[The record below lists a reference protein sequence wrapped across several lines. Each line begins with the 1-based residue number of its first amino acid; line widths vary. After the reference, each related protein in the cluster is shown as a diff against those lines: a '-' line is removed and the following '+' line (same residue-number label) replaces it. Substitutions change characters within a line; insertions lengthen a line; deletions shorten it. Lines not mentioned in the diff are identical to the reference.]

1 MQKSFPIFS
10 CAMVLWVL
18 AEVLGAPAGHAKEPV
33 LRITVVGSTTVLPI
47 ATRAAEQFVEKK
59 NGAVS
64 ITVNGGGSGVGIQS
78 AGSGRADIGMA
89 SRAITPRER
98 KRFKNHGLRALA
110 VGRDAVACV
119 VSSEVYAA
127 GVRALSKKQIG
138 DIYLGKITNWQE
150 VGGPDRKIVVIDKE
164 RHRGTRHV
172 FMKYVFG
179 NENARAPGTRLVTGS
194 NNEEQTKIAQ
204 SDSAIGML
212 SLAWINDDVVGVG
225 IQEGDDIIEPTLEN
239 VGRNRFPIARDLS
252 LVIAGEPQGMVK
264 EFVDFIM
271 SPEGQKIVTES
282 GYTPV
287 HSSRPVVWHYRGRS
301 FGAPN
306 FSN

>member
-1 MQKSFPIFS
+1 MVGFS
-10 CAMVLWVL
+10 T
-18 AEVLGAPAGHAKEPV
+18 GNAKEQA

-59 NGAVS
+59 NGEVS

-89 SRAITPRER
+89 SREMTAREKNRFQNPR
-98 KRFKNHGLRALA
+98 LQALA
-110 VGRDAVACV
+110 VGRDSVACV

-138 DIYLGKITNWQE
+138 DIYLGKIKNWQE
-150 VGGPDRKIVVIDKE
+150 VGGPDRDIVVIDKE

-179 NENARAPGTRLVTGS
+179 NENARTPGARLVTGS

-204 SDSAIGML
+204 SDAAIGML
-212 SLAWINDDVVGVG
+212 SFAWVNDDVVAIG
-225 IQEGDDIIEPTLEN
+225 IREGGEVIDPTLEN
-239 VGRNRFPIARDLS
+239 VRSNRFPISRNLDL
-252 LVIAGEPQGMVK
+252 VTAGTPKGQVK
-264 EFVDFIM
+264 EFVDFIL
-271 SPEGQKIVTES
+271 SPEGQKIVAES
-282 GYTPV
+282 GYIPV
-287 HSSRPVVWHYRGRS
+287 N
-301 FGAPN
+301 PN
-306 FSN
+306 